1 MNTLGSLFNDLCLF
15 KFMSAM
21 HYSFSMYQSFAL
33 WVKFSHNIL
42 LFYDIIIA
50 LFSSFT
56 FWNVHFNRST
66 TDFYMSIL
74 YLQICWISLLVI
86 LWNIWR
92 FLHVRSYYPRTEIIL
107 QLPYQFGWFYFIF
120 LPSCSGLELPTHVE

>member
-21 HYSFSMYQSFAL
+21 HYSFSAYQSYAL

-74 YLQICWISLLVI
+74 YPSNLLNFFISYFMKYLEV
-86 LWNIWR
+86 
-92 FLHVRSYYPRTEIIL
+92 FTCKIIL
-107 QLPYQFGWFYFIF
+107 SKNRDNFTTSLSIWKILFHF
-120 LPSCSGLELPTHVE
+120 LA